1 MFLSVL
7 TATTHVAPQV
17 WLRNSVKYYAHC
29 TRVCIRLEI
38 NISLSHPTYPPT
50 PTPFCNNH
58 KNPSDFS
65 DIEAFPNFE
74 HHLDPVVEAHARPL
88 LFSLRVIQ
96 GKKPSLILMIMIM
109 MLLMTISS
117 FTSEILLASHRGSS
131 KQQTTKPE
139 KECQPR
145 HCWWWCC
152 SSLVWERLRRD
163 RQQCRHKKTGDL
175 AFYWWL
181 QPDQMSCL
189 HTEYAL
195 NRFDVNALKI
205 VDDGW
210 IWRLLTR
217 RTPKAKMSVRL
228 VTVIETPACWTDVI
242 MTWLSS
248 LRLRWQLN
256 FLSLFVHCHWHDI
269 MIKVIFFI

>member
-1 MFLSVL
+1 MLL
-7 TATTHVAPQV
+7 TCKLIAQPDD
-17 WLRNSVKYYAHC
+17 L
-29 TRVCIRLEI
+29 
-38 NISLSHPTYPPT
+38 
-50 PTPFCNNH
+50 
-58 KNPSDFS
+58 S
-65 DIEAFPNFE
+65 DI
-74 HHLDPVVEAHARPL
+74 D
-88 LFSLRVIQ
+88 IW
-96 GKKPSLILMIMIM
+96 
-109 MLLMTISS
+109 IS
-117 FTSEILLASHRGSS
+117 IPRWL
-131 KQQTTKPE
+131 E
-139 KECQPR
+139 KYSTAM
-145 HCWWWCC
+145 C

-181 QPDQMSCL
+181 QPDQPSCL

-195 NRFDVNALKI
+195 KRFDVNVLKI